1 MRRSNVRTF
10 LQALLLIVTTST
22 SSALAQQAPA
32 PAPLVVERIHNG
44 IVVAPDFKV
53 TDVGDESAGSPV

>member
-22 SSALAQQAPA
+22 ALAQQAPA

-44 IVVAPDFKV
+44 IVVAPDFEV
-53 TDVGDESAGSPV
+53 ADVGDESAGSPV

>member
-22 SSALAQQAPA
+22 ALAQQAPA

>member
-22 SSALAQQAPA
+22 ALAQQAPA

-53 TDVGDESAGSPV
+53 ADVGDESAGSPV